1 MNIALLLS
9 GGVDSSVALAR
20 LLEQGHTVTAFY
32 LKIWLEDEL
41 SFLGDCP
48 WEQDLAYARSVCEQL
63 SVSLEVV
70 PLQQEYHDRIVS
82 YTVSEARAGRTPSP
96 DVLCNQRIK
105 FGAFLEYL
113 QKRHPGQPVT
123 PQAAGR
129 PRQDPGI
136 ESRTVSGMT
145 AFDKIAS
152 GHYAQI
158 IDGTLRLAPDSI
170 KDQTYFLAHLSQQ
183 QLNQLLFPIGDLT
196 KAEVRAYAQK
206 YNLPTKDR
214 KDSQGICFLGKISF
228 NQFLEHYLGTQQ
240 GDIVEEETGTVLG
253 QHNGF
258 WFHTVGQRKGLG
270 LSGGPWYV
278 VRKDIEQNVVYVS
291 RNYYSDDKKRNTF
304 STDSVHWISGTPPTN
319 TQLLLK
325 IRHGAH
331 RHTGDM
337 MYHDDGSVTVKLHED
352 DQGLAPGQFAVFYDG
367 DICLGC
373 GVIR

>member
-1 MNIALLLS
+1 M
-9 GGVDSSVALAR
+9 
-20 LLEQGHTVTAFY
+20 TAFY

-48 WEQDLAYARSVCEQL
+48 WEQDLAYARKVCEQMN
-63 SVSLEVV
+63 VPLEVV
-70 PLQQEYHDRIVS
+70 PLQKEYHERIVS

-105 FGAFLEYL
+105 FGAFLEFL
-113 QKRHPGQPVT
+113 ATRESDFFPGLTRDP
-123 PQAAGR
+123 ASG
-129 PRQDPGI
+129 PRVNPGKK
-136 ESRTVSGMT
+136 S
-145 AFDKIAS
+145 FDKIAS

-158 IDGTLRLAPDSI
+158 IDGTLRLAPDPI

-183 QLNQLLFPIGDLT
+183 QIDNLLFPIGDLT
-196 KAEVRAYAQK
+196 KKEVRELAQQH
-206 YNLPTKDR
+206 NLPTKDR

-240 GDIVEEETGTVLG
+240 GDIIEEETGTVLG
-253 QHNGF
+253 PHNGF

-278 VRKDIEQNVVYVS
+278 VRKDIEKNIVYVS
-291 RNYYSDDKKRNTF
+291 RNYYSDDKKRNSF
-304 STDSVHWISGTPPTN
+304 ATDPVHWISGMPPSHK
-319 TQLLLK
+319 QLLIK

-337 MYHDDGSVTVKLHED
+337 MYHDDGSVTVQLYED

-367 DICLGC
+367 DVCLGC
-373 GVIR
+373 GVLR